1 MWSVLLLVLLLLPN
15 LSQAKTIWVAAS
27 GGNNGNSCTAAQNS
41 TSALATIGAG
51 ITCLTSGDTLI
62 VKSGTYAEAIKDTI
76 PAGTTGAPTTVKSEV
91 QYGAVIKPFCSGSPG
106 PTGCNNVL
114 YSNCTIVAM
123 EQSHIVFDGF
133 TVDGANS
140 GAGCTILI
148 DAGGYNTASNPVT
161 DILVQ
166 NNDVV
171 GHCPDINSGSN
182 CLGMSTGSFT
192 DHVTI
197 RGNKFHEI
205 GWGAHVNCN
214 WSNVVGCFSFN
225 AYCTYLTFHDSI
237 IENNEMYNCSGYAMQ
252 MWSSGSAENPNGTDR
267 NIIRN
272 NYAHDVGL
280 SCWFSSSG
288 DSSQVYNNIAVNCGN
303 FVDTSTTPP
312 TTTMISGAARGLA
325 LGGAGLS
332 TTNLKA
338 HYNTVVGATG
348 YCVSSAIDAGGIVRD
363 TICSQNGTDG
373 INTVSGVTPVAD
385 HNLCSVLST
394 GCTSAADPKFVNPAT
409 RDYHLQ
415 AGSPAIDN
423 GICVSG
429 ITTDKDGVLR
439 PQPAGGACDIGAY
452 EGTGGVTI
460 PPPTPSLLA
469 WWKLNDGTGTSAADA
484 TGNGHTATWT
494 TGLTWQ
500 PGKVGSKSL
509 GCDGVNAT
517 TVTGGLPTTAPYS
530 YVFWIQGTTTPPTS
544 GNNQIVVHNGDTS
557 DSFGFAWGSPTTG
570 FDQAAYTQDAS
581 GNYIAV
587 RLTTPL
593 QAGQWY
599 HVGVTFDNTTL
610 RIYLNGVQQST
621 AAVTTMK
628 GATGDF
634 HFCGT
639 PAGTS
644 TYFAGQL
651 DEVKV
656 WNYALTAAQ
665 VLQEYRS
672 TVASVRHRSVHP

>member
-1 MWSVLLLVLLLLPN
+1 MWSLLLLLALLLLPFP
-15 LSQAKTIWVAAS
+15 STAKTIWVATS
-27 GGNNGNSCTAAQNS
+27 GGNDGNSCTAAQTN
-41 TSALATIGAG
+41 TTPKATITAG
-51 ITCLTSGDTLI
+51 IGCLVGGDTLI

-76 PAGTTGAPTTVKSEV
+76 PAGSAGAPTTVKSEV
-91 QYGAVIKPFCSGSPG
+91 QYGAVIKPSCSGSG
-106 PTGCNNVL
+106 PPSGCDVVL
-114 YSNCTIVAM
+114 YGQCTIVAI
-123 EQSHIVFDGF
+123 EKSHIVFDGF
-133 TVDGANS
+133 TVDAAN
-140 GAGCTILI
+140 ANTDCRIMI
-148 DAGGYNTASNPVT
+148 DMGGYHPST
-161 DILVQ
+161 DIVVQ

-171 GHCPDINSGSN
+171 GHCPDKNSGSN
-182 CLGMSTGSFT
+182 CLGMSTHT
-192 DHVTI
+192 DTSNVTV
-197 RGNKFHEI
+197 RGNKVHDI
-205 GWGAHVNCN
+205 GWGALQNCN
-214 WSNVVGCFSFN
+214 SGPPPCNNFN

-237 IENNEMYNCSGYAMQ
+237 IENNEFYNCSGYAVQ
-252 MWSSGSAENPNGTDR
+252 MWSSGSPTDPTGPDR
-267 NIIRN
+267 SIIRG

-280 SCWFSSSG
+280 SCFLVASG
-288 DSSQVYNNIAVNCGN
+288 DGQQVYNNIAVNCGK
-303 FVDTSTTPP
+303 FFDSSTGNTV
-312 TTTMISGAARGLA
+312 TIHSSARGLN
-325 LGGAGLS
+325 LGNSGLS

-338 HYNTVVGATG
+338 HYNTVVGSTG
-348 YCVSSAIDAGGIVRD
+348 YCVSSGIDAGGIVRD
-363 TICSQNGTDG
+363 TICYQNGTNG
-373 INTVSGVTPVAD
+373 INTVSGVAPVAD
-385 HNLCSVLST
+385 HNLFGTNPLFTNLGDTPYQLST
-394 GCTSAADPKFVNPAT
+394 G
-409 RDYHLQ
+409 
-415 AGSPAIDN
+415 SPALDT

-429 ITTDKDGVLR
+429 IASDKLGAVR
-439 PQPAGGACDIGAY
+439 PQPTGGSCDIGAY
-452 EGTGGVTI
+452 EGTGGTA
-460 PPPTPSLLA
+460 PTPPSLLA
-469 WWKLNDGTGTSAADA
+469 WWKLNDGTGTSASDS